1 MIKTLTGLATALF
14 LFSTV
19 PAFAQDD
26 IFNRA
31 FEYIGLHER
40 HHKAKVQS
48 ITKVN
53 PSRVPWCAAFVNGI
67 LRQTGRQGT
76 GSNAAVSFAKYKSPT
91 KTPKKGD
98 IVVMRGHVGFFQSFV
113 GKGRVAVLGGN
124 QSNRVKISAF
134 STRKVLSYRSV

>member
-19 PAFAQDD
+19 PAFAHDD
-26 IFNRA
+26 IFSRA

-40 HHKAKVQS
+40 QHKAKVQS

-67 LRQTGRQGT
+67 LSQTGRQGT
-76 GSNAAVSFAKYKSPT
+76 GSNAAASFAKYKSPT